1 MHTPGSA
8 RASRGR
14 CGSGRE
20 RPGPCGLDCECRP
33 RCPGHR
39 CSGAEP
45 TGQIGSSVPVGVP
58 DLLLGRTPVELS
70 VYRGRSGSGS
80 GIQYVIG
87 FSRLENFC
95 PSTMQS
101 ADVCPC
107 PYCGPQWDTSA
118 LGDIIQLCLPLLGL
132 GEQGLGLG
140 RSQQGRTQSSR
151 AGTLGLCS
159 RDPGKCSD
167 VPGPRQVGCAPLIP
181 WEDRGDLP
189 RVHCHTVVMEAHLPP
204 PPSSS
209 PPPILFSSLH
219 RNLYESIF

>member
-1 MHTPGSA
+1 MPTWVPGPSLLWGRAHRTDRQLDHRGDA
-8 RASRGR
+8 RPPPREDSRGAV
-14 CGSGRE
+14 C
-20 RPGPCGLDCECRP
+20 
-33 RCPGHR
+33 
-39 CSGAEP
+39 
-45 TGQIGSSVPVGVP
+45 VPWA
-58 DLLLGRTPVELS
+58 L
-70 VYRGRSGSGS
+70 GSGS

-87 FSRLENFC
+87 FSRLENFF

-132 GEQGLGLG
+132 GEQGLGPG

-219 RNLYESIF
+219 RNINERIF